1 MFSSYK
7 SYEPGYGRNVQEFG
21 GLNERKRIGENE
33 FAKIENMTLQEY
45 PLLAVR
51 DKRLTLSEEEDCVCL
66 YHRGSFVK
74 IKNEISGYVLYVDGK
89 SYNSVKLT
97 DEGGKRIIGMGA
109 YALIMPDKVY
119 VNLAGPRFNVGPISS
134 ISWGYVDAGCTA
146 EATFEPCTLSGEVYN
161 AKTIGKVE
169 PSNPENGDVWVDTSK
184 EQSAYKVWD
193 GSLKQWTGVGTT
205 YIKIKMSS
213 EGLSGKFA
221 KWDAANIQVSNVLYG
236 LDGSVLSQEQTEKL
250 TEQLWQFAPL
260 SLDSATIFFDATED
274 NDTFIVIVAGI
285 IDCPFKAEATISRN
299 MPEAKY
305 LFEHN
310 NRMWG
315 CVFSEPKFLFFS
327 GKNEIISS
335 KQGDLKNWKAYL
347 GVSSDSYAATIGAPG
362 EFTGGVSYG
371 GYPMFFKEDY
381 IIKVYGDTPAS
392 YQVVT
397 MPGMGVEKGMHE
409 SLVVAGN
416 ILFYKSPS
424 CFCAYDGSAPVNI
437 SSKLKNKKYKSI
449 KAGATDSKVYFTCEE
464 AEGDTYMLVFE
475 IETGVWS
482 KETCGTVGGFIRQ
495 GASLNY
501 TEINTDGYI
510 TAVRSVGQDYDAEL
524 LQTAEENETQLYPV
538 EEDDVSWF
546 CESGELG
553 LGESNLKYV
562 KKIVVKAKIDFGATM
577 RVMISCDGNDFEQT
591 GDKIITPG
599 IVTVSVPITPECCE
613 SFRYRLEG
621 KGYVEIYSVSYELKE
636 GSDKR

>member
-7 SYEPGYGRNVQEFG
+7 SYETGYGHTVQEFG

-74 IKNEISGYVLYVDGK
+74 IKNEISGYVLYVDGQAYK
-89 SYNSVKLT
+89 SVKLT
-97 DEGGKRIIGMGA
+97 DENGKKIIGMGA
-109 YALIMPDKVY
+109 YALILPDKVY
-119 VNLAGPRFNVGPISS
+119 VNLAGPRFNLGLISS
-134 ISWGYVDAGCTA
+134 ISWGYVDAECAA
-146 EATFEPCTLSGEVYN
+146 EATFEPCTINGEIYN
-161 AKTIGKVE
+161 AKTIGNVE
-169 PSNPENGDVWVDTSK
+169 PSNPQNGDVWVDTSK
-184 EQSAYKVWD
+184 KQSTYKVWD
-193 GSLKQWTGVGTT
+193 NSMKQWTGVGTT
-205 YIKIKMSS
+205 YIKIKMPS
-213 EGLSGKFA
+213 ENMSGSFA
-221 KWDAANIQVSNVLYG
+221 KWDAANILVGNALYG
-236 LDGSVLSQEQTEKL
+236 VDGSELSKEQTEKL
-250 TEQLWQFAPL
+250 TEQLWQL
-260 SLDSATIFFDATED
+260 NSQSLDSASILFDAADED
-274 NDTFIVIVAGI
+274 GVLTVIVAGI
-285 IDCPFKAEATISRN
+285 IDFPFKAETTISRT
-299 MPEAKY
+299 MPEVKY
-305 LFEHN
+305 MFEHN

-315 CVFSEPKFLFFS
+315 CVFSEPKLLFFS
-327 GKNEIISS
+327 GKNEVVSS

-371 GYPMFFKEDY
+371 GYPMFFKEDC

-397 MPGMGVEKGMHE
+397 TPGMGVEKGMHE

-416 ILFYKSPS
+416 ILFYKSPG

-449 KAGATDSKVYFTCEE
+449 KAGATDSKVYFACEE

-482 KETCGTVGGFIRQ
+482 KESCGTVGGFIRQ

-501 TEINTDGYI
+501 TEINTDEYI

-524 LQTAEENETQLYPV
+524 LQALQPV

-553 LGESNLKYV
+553 LGESKLKYA
-562 KKIVVKAKIDFGATM
+562 KKIVVKAKIKLGATM
-577 RVMISCDGNDFEQT
+577 RIMISCDGKDFEQA

-599 IVTVSVPITPECCE
+599 IVTVSVPIIPECCE